1 MNEQFQTE
9 INMLAP
15 GKTCND
21 GSDST
26 NSAVAYF
33 GTHVQCGM
41 FKSSAIV
48 LLENLCIAAI

>member
-26 NSAVAYF
+26 SSVVAYF
-33 GTHVQCGM
+33 CIHVQHGM
-41 FKSSAIV
+41 FKSSAIQ
-48 LLENLCIAAI
+48 LLKNLCIAAI